1 MSDVEGR
8 LAVDTAV
15 AAESKSD
22 HAVAV
27 ISVVVVAVTVLVV
40 SGEVWAD
47 TVVVA
52 AAAAVDCQYTGPTA
66 LADYTEPLAQ
76 RNWVQAQELSWGLL
90 G

>member
-1 MSDVEGR
+1 MSDAGGR

-15 AAESKSD
+15 AVVDKSD
-22 HAVAV
+22 QAVAV

-52 AAAAVDCQYTGPTA
+52 AAAVDSQHTGPTS

-76 RNWVQAQELSWGLL
+76 RNWVLVREWSWGLL

>member
-1 MSDVEGR
+1 MG
-8 LAVDTAV
+8 TAV
-15 AAESKSD
+15 AVESKSD
-22 HAVAV
+22 QAVAV

-47 TVVVA
+47 TVAAA
-52 AAAAVDCQYTGPTA
+52 AAAAVDCQHTGPTA

-76 RNWVQAQELSWGLL
+76 MNWVQVQELSWGLL